1 MTPSNAPSN
10 TGSGNGPSTSPC
22 RPAVLDALN
31 QALDR
36 DGSETEDNPWH
47 GLWYEFLRDRAL
59 PAIIADGAITP
70 AASLWTGARLWT
82 EAFRSAGLKAGD
94 RLVVALDPSPVFVQ
108 VLVAGLWE
116 SLSVALL
123 PPDGQPEEA
132 LSALDARAA
141 VSGNDHRHG
150 WTPDGCSGPCATP
163 ESLRPTAAP
172 RTPDVRFLLQTS
184 GTTGLARWI
193 ALSDRNVLSVLASHL
208 PHLRLRE
215 ARVLS
220 VLPWSHAFGLVLD
233 LLPALLA
240 GAEIIRDPEGGRSPD
255 RILSLRDTW
264 GATHLNAVP
273 LTIDRLREH
282 PRGPRLLSALEGGI
296 VGGAAVSGPLAEAL
310 SQTHL
315 RVGYGQTEAAPG
327 ITLGARGEWAANY
340 LGVPVGCEV
349 DVTAS
354 GELRFRGP
362 NACLGVWSDGRLDR
376 ADPDRWVYTGDLVE
390 QNGDALYFRGR
401 TDDAF
406 KLPNGRLVQA
416 GEWEARLK
424 EQFDMLHDALVYTC
438 KNVDV
443 GVALCL
449 APDAAAEPP
458 SVGAV
463 RDCLRPLD
471 SWVSDVRTLD
481 LRDWQSLPKGEVDRQ
496 AMTEALAT
504 RHVVSS
510 SP

>member
-1 MTPSNAPSN
+1 MTRSNAPSG
-10 TGSGNGPSTSPC
+10 TGSPSTA
-22 RPAVLDALN
+22 RPAVFDALD

-36 DGSETEDNPWH
+36 CGPEREENPWH
-47 GLWYEFLRDRAL
+47 DLWYEFLRDRAL
-59 PAIIADGAITP
+59 PALIADGAITP

-82 EAFRSAGLKAGD
+82 EAFRKAGLSAGD
-94 RLVVALDPSPVFVQ
+94 RLVVALDPSPAFVQ

-123 PPDGQPEEA
+123 PPGGHPEEA
-132 LSALDARAA
+132 LSALDACATVAA
-141 VSGNDHRHG
+141 NEHRHA
-150 WTPDGCSGPCATP
+150 WTPDGCSGPRTSPETLRSAAT
-163 ESLRPTAAP
+163 P

-208 PHLRLRE
+208 PHLHLQD

-255 RILSLRDTW
+255 RMLSLRDSW

-273 LTIDRLREH
+273 LTVDRLREH
-282 PRGPRLLSALEGGI
+282 SRGRHLLSNLEGGI

-310 SQTHL
+310 SDTQL
-315 RVGYGQTEAAPG
+315 RVGYGQTEASPG
-327 ITLGARGEWAANY
+327 ITLGARGDWAANY

-349 DVTAS
+349 DVTPS

-362 NACLGVWSDGRLDR
+362 NACLGTWRDGRLHR
-376 ADPDRWVYTGDLVE
+376 ADPDRWVHTGDLVKRDGE
-390 QNGDALYFRGR
+390 AFYYRGR

-406 KLPNGRLVQA
+406 KLPNGRLVHA

-424 EQFDMLHDALVYTC
+424 ERFDVLHDALVYTC
-438 KNVDV
+438 EGVDV
-443 GVALCL
+443 GVALCPD
-449 APDAAAEPP
+449 PDAAADLP
-458 SVGAV
+458 SGEAV

-471 SWVSDVRTLD
+471 SWVTGISAIDPK
-481 LRDWQSLPKGEVDRQ
+481 DWSALPKGEVDRRTLTQ
-496 AMTEALAT
+496 RLAA
-504 RHVVSS
+504 RHVAS